1 MDGYWGTVKY
11 AGAVSNIRGDAFF
24 LATEFGHFDLISERS
39 VALMRLRASDLDDH

>member
-1 MDGYWGTVKY
+1 MLELYLTSG
-11 AGAVSNIRGDAFF
+11 GDAFF